1 MVRGADAMKR
11 PPIPTEAAFTSPLRD
26 ERLTARIGTLLGIS
40 FGLCF
45 VTGLISHWYYLNDAP
60 FFPPVRPLWG
70 YRLTQG
76 VHVLSGIASIPLLLV
91 KLWSVYPKLFS
102 EIPFGKLR
110 PLLLDLAEKAS
121 IAVLVASAIFQL
133 VTGLANQ
140 AQWYPWSFS
149 FRSTHYAVA
158 WIAIGALVVHIA
170 VKLPIIRGAYA
181 GPLPE
186 PGDEDEQTGDA
197 VLEPRVESDGTEV
210 SNPLPVSAPARS
222 GHGPSRRTILRTA
235 FLASGVAVVA
245 AAGNT
250 VPFLRKISVFAVR
263 TGEGPQGVP
272 INRSAQ
278 AAGVLENVVG
288 PEFRVTL
295 ANGHREVALSR
306 AQLESMTQ
314 RTHEL
319 PIACV
324 EGWSASARW
333 TGVRFSEL
341 LDLVDAPADAN
352 VRIRSLQRKG
362 AFGVTQIPGSFAR
375 DPLTLLALQ
384 LNGEDLTIDHGFPCR
399 LIAPNRPGV
408 FQTKWVTRIEVVA

>member
-1 MVRGADAMKR
+1 MRR
-11 PPIPTEAAFTSPLRD
+11 PPVPTEASFTSTLRD
-26 ERLTARIGTLLGIS
+26 ARLTARIGTLLGIA

-45 VTGLISHWYYLNDAP
+45 LTGLVSHWYYLTDPP
-60 FFPPVRPLWG
+60 FFPPVRPVWG

-91 KLWSVYPKLFS
+91 KLWSVYPKLFG
-102 EIPFGKLR
+102 EIPFGSLR
-110 PLLLDLAEKAS
+110 PLLVNLAEKAS
-121 IAVLVASAIFQL
+121 IAVLVAASIFQL

-170 VKLPIIRGAYA
+170 VKLPVIRGAYA
-181 GPLPE
+181 APLPE
-186 PGDEDEQTGDA
+186 PAEQT
-197 VLEPRVESDGTEV
+197 
-210 SNPLPVSAPARS
+210 PALAA
-222 GHGPSRRTILRTA
+222 GPGPSRRTILRTA
-235 FLASGVAVVA
+235 VLASGVAVVA

-250 VPFLRKISVFAVR
+250 VPFLRKVSVFAAR

-278 AAGVLENVVG
+278 AAGVLASVVG
-288 PEFRVTL
+288 PDFRVTL
-295 ANGHREVALSR
+295 ANGDREVALSR
-306 AQLESMTQ
+306 DQLESMTQ

-324 EGWSASARW
+324 EGWSASGAW
-333 TGVRFSEL
+333 TGVRLSEL
-341 LDLVDAPADAN
+341 LDLVGAPAGADLR
-352 VRIRSLQRKG
+352 VRSLQQKG
-362 AFGVTQIPGSFAR
+362 AFATTQIPGSFAR
-375 DPLTLLALQ
+375 DPLTLLALR
-384 LNGEDLTIDHGFPCR
+384 LNGDDLSLDHGFPCR

-408 FQTKWVTRIEVVA
+408 LQTKWVTRIEVVA

>member
-1 MVRGADAMKR
+1 MKR
-11 PPIPTEAAFTSPLRD
+11 PPIPTEASFTSPLRD
-26 ERLTARIGTLLGIS
+26 ERLTARVGTLLGIT

-45 VTGLISHWYYLNDAP
+45 VTGLISHWYYLKDAP
-60 FFPPVRPLWG
+60 FFPPVRPIWG

-91 KLWSVYPKLFS
+91 KLWSVYPKLFK

-110 PLLLDLAEKAS
+110 PLLVDLAEKAS

-140 AQWYPWSFS
+140 AQWYPWSFP

-181 GPLPE
+181 EPLPE
-186 PGDEDEQTGDA
+186 PAPDTTPDRSTRGTGPG
-197 VLEPRVESDGTEV
+197 PR
-210 SNPLPVSAPARS
+210 P
-222 GHGPSRRTILRTA
+222 GPSRRTILRTA
-235 FLASGVAVVA
+235 VLASGVAVVA

-250 VPFLRKISVFAVR
+250 VPFLRKVSVFAVR

-278 AAGVLENVVG
+278 AAGVLESVVG

-295 ANGHREVALSR
+295 ANGDREVALSR

-324 EGWSASARW
+324 EGWSASGTW
-333 TGVRFSEL
+333 TGVRLAEL
-341 LDLVDAPADAN
+341 LDLVGAPADAALR
-352 VRIRSLQRKG
+352 VRSLQQQG
-362 AFGVTQIPGSFAR
+362 AFGVTQIPASFAR

-408 FQTKWVTRIEVVA
+408 FQTKWVTRIEVVT